1 MKTIGLLGGMSWEST
16 ALYYQH
22 LNKAVQQYL
31 GGLNSAKVIL
41 NSVNFAEI
49 EQLQQQGDWVQAA
62 EVLKQE
68 AQKLQRAGVDA
79 IVLCTNTMHLVAP
92 EIQKAMTVPLLH
104 IADATAKHILAQ
116 GIQRVALL
124 GTAFTMEQ
132 DFYKARLMEQGLEV
146 LVPQDKDRVF
156 IHRTI
161 YDELCLGQVK
171 ASSKQLFLKII
182 EDLKQQGAQGVILGC
197 TEIVML
203 LPETTAHDLPL
214 FDTTSIHV
222 QSAVDFMLD
231 N

>member
-92 EIQKAMTVPLLH
+92 EIQQAMTVPLLH

-161 YDELCLGQVK
+161 YDELCLGQAK